1 MQAENFIG
9 RYAVYIIGLDYLRT
23 PLAVPPDL
31 VSKDTQEEKNCT
43 ANNLKKKQKLKKA
56 EKNRKKKKAP
66 GEKIGKKKQHL
77 DTRETK
83 EPDLD

>member
-31 VSKDTQEEKNCT
+31 VSKDTQQEKNCT
-43 ANNLKKKQKLKKA
+43 ANNLKKKQKLEKAEKKSEEKKGA
-56 EKNRKKKKAP
+56 WEKNRKEKTAP
-66 GEKIGKKKQHL
+66 GH
-77 DTRETK
+77 
-83 EPDLD
+83 P

>member
-1 MQAENFIG
+1 M
-9 RYAVYIIGLDYLRT
+9 
-23 PLAVPPDL
+23 
-31 VSKDTQEEKNCT
+31 
-43 ANNLKKKQKLKKA
+43 KKKQKLKKA